1 MTEKNFEVEV
11 DATEPGLPKVKV
23 EKTAFVVYFQG
34 TGDGGTGALLTKVH
48 RLCQGFNANVYEWPK
63 SSADA
68 QTRMGDLNTQ
78 IREKASVLLKY
89 QDTIKLE
96 LAELMNPLEVGARAS
111 SGNSKIEDYRL
122 FCVQE
127 QSTYAIMNYFET
139 GMTMR
144 CQIWYPEDE
153 AEALNEVL
161 FGVDAKVQAFF
172 VPEKELPAGVEP
184 PTYVQ
189 TNDFLEPWQDVVD
202 TYGIPNYKTV
212 NPAVITSVTFPFIF
226 GMMYGDIGHGTLLF
240 LAGVFMIIK
249 GPSLKYSAPIINY
262 MRYMLTSMGFF
273 AIFAGFMYN
282 DLFGMVSLPLFES
295 RWDSS
300 NNFAKGFNDK
310 NVAEKSDWS
319 EPFSSGPY
327 PFGLDP
333 AWGRASNEL
342 LFVNNLKMKLSV
354 LIGVMQMMLGVGLRF
369 CNALH
374 DNNTVDLF
382 FECVPMLIF
391 MVCFFGYMDFMIVY
405 KWTHWI
411 GGHDGGLGSWTNANG
426 TMGAGASNGPPG
438 IINSLICMGMQ
449 QEDKQPL
456 YEGAIGTEFILFLL
470 TAISVPWILAPKPI
484 IQKIQNDR
492 KKYAAKHSKK
502 HHSTAVKAED
512 VEVAEEASGGHGHGH
527 GEFQFGEV
535 MIHQIIETIEYVLG
549 TVSHTAS
556 YLRVWA
562 LSLAHQQLSLVF
574 YGKTIQMGF
583 AMSAS
588 LGPVIGGVICFL
600 MFGAWFGV
608 TVAVLC
614 LMDVLECFLHTLRL
628 HWVEFQSKFYKN
640 EGIKFEPYNILKK
653 IMDPDAK

>member
-1 MTEKNFEVEV
+1 
-11 DATEPGLPKVKV
+11 
-23 EKTAFVVYFQG
+23 
-34 TGDGGTGALLTKVH
+34 
-48 RLCQGFNANVYEWPK
+48 
-63 SSADA
+63 
-68 QTRMGDLNTQ
+68 
-78 IREKASVLLKY
+78 
-89 QDTIKLE
+89 
-96 LAELMNPLEVGARAS
+96 
-111 SGNSKIEDYRL
+111 
-122 FCVQE
+122 
-127 QSTYAIMNYFET
+127 
-139 GMTMR
+139 
-144 CQIWYPEDE
+144 
-153 AEALNEVL
+153 
-161 FGVDAKVQAFF
+161 
-172 VPEKELPAGVEP
+172 
-184 PTYVQ
+184 
-189 TNDFLEPWQDVVD
+189 
-202 TYGIPNYKTV
+202 
-212 NPAVITSVTFPFIF
+212 
-226 GMMYGDIGHGTLLF
+226 
-240 LAGVFMIIK
+240 
-249 GPSLKYSAPIINY
+249 
-262 MRYMLTSMGFF
+262 
-273 AIFAGFMYN
+273 
-282 DLFGMVSLPLFES
+282 
-295 RWDSS
+295 
-300 NNFAKGFNDK
+300 
-310 NVAEKSDWS
+310 
-319 EPFSSGPY
+319 
-327 PFGLDP
+327 
-333 AWGRASNEL
+333 
-342 LFVNNLKMKLSV
+342 
-354 LIGVMQMMLGVGLRF
+354 MQMMLGVGLRF

-574 YGKTIQMGF
+574 YTKTIQMGF
-583 AMSAS
+583 QMCVDLSP
-588 LGPVIGGVICFL
+588 PVGAVIIYFL
-600 MFGAWFGV
+600 FGAWFLV
-608 TVAVLC
+608 TVAVLMA
-614 LMDVLECFLHTLRL
+614 MDVLECFLHTLRL
-628 HWVEFQSKFYKN
+628 HWVEFQSKFYTGKN
-640 EGIKFEPYNILKK
+640 EGIKFAPYDIIKT
-653 IMDPDAK
+653 ISVTES